1 MPHFFQPETLSKE
14 RGNMLDLFTPEQKA
28 SILVQILREESE
40 GHNLRDCCRA
50 QGITVQTFMDWQ
62 ASARRHNQFDTLHM
76 RGVHPERKPAPY
88 RRERQDKP
96 KTALQ
101 LALENAQRRTY
112 PADNPDDLHAAEHGE
127 PDTQAVHQADTRT
140 GPPETRTAPPLPPG
154 KADLLT
160 EPPEPASAPDNPIP
174 AEKSKS
180 EPDKPQCDNE
190 DMTVPKATTQTET
203 TGPRGIAGAMY
214 KRMPWLAAV
223 EKKTEKALGPKP
235 GAKEPGYGAWLAHRK
250 ELMTD
255 EQKTEMEGFF
265 GIRAR
270 REKNEA
276 RAAAPKAPVKRAPK
290 PAQLAEQREIAATRA
305 KRAPVSPEVQSLT
318 AQHAEVSSQLAEYE
332 APRVT
337 RSAAVARAEAGEIER
352 LKKALMALTL
362 ENLQLRGLL

>member
-1 MPHFFQPETLSKE
+1 MPHFSQLRRHRKIEE
-14 RGNMLDLFTPEQKA
+14 IAMIDIFTPEQKA
-28 SILVQILREESE
+28 SILTQVMREEAE
-40 GHNLRDCCRA
+40 GRTLRDCCRA
-50 QGITVQTFMDWQ
+50 QGITVQTFIDWK
-62 ASARRHNQFDTLHM
+62 ARAQKHNQFDTLHM
-76 RGVHPERKPAPY
+76 RGVHPERQPAPY
-88 RRERQDKP
+88 RRQREEKP

-101 LALENAQRRTY
+101 LALEDAGRRNY
-112 PADNPDDLHAAEHGE
+112 PADNPDDLRAVEHGE
-127 PDTQAVHQADTRT
+127 PE
-140 GPPETRTAPPLPPG
+140 PPIAAPLPSVDPHLS
-154 KADLLT
+154 ATLT
-160 EPPEPASAPDNPIP
+160 EPGSSPRNLSTEPAQQ
-174 AEKSKS
+174 
-180 EPDKPQCDNE
+180 PDKPQCDNE
-190 DMTVPKATTQTET
+190 DSTMRKTTTETVT

-235 GAKEPGYGAWLAHRK
+235 GAKEPGYGVWLAHRK

-255 EQKTEMEGFF
+255 EQKAEMEGFF
-265 GIRAR
+265 GISAR

-290 PAQLAEQREIAATRA
+290 AAQLAEQREIAATRA
-305 KRAPVSPEVQSLT
+305 KRAPVSPEVQTLT